1 MGLWSRTYVCCAV
14 PLYNSGIYCILA
26 QFLIISLVTGV
37 LCFASPSIITVTTPN
52 IISYVLGVLSFVISA
67 WQLIGFFGVYRDKV
81 KLFKTYSRINTILI
95 VLALL
100 LSLAIIIISAVRHN
114 SAIDTCQRL
123 FSTDATGNTGESI
136 CNVWTWVQVGI
147 MGLLFVIVGL
157 CELYFLMYSSIY
169 SSEQKLDHARYNS
182 VYSTAAE
189 EIRQSGLWDGYH
201 HSAVGTAS
209 YEGLPPPTG
218 SYGPGGGIGG
228 GGHGRGMSKSSGLR
242 NELAVAR
249 EPEYMDS
256 REYLEEYGM
265 KAENEKNAGGD
276 TYVSGYHDDVEGG
289 RYEYGNPGG
298 GGGGG
303 FRPPMNDSTM
313 YVEHQG
319 GPYGGDQVPGNYYQ
333 DHQQPN
339 YYEKRNY

>member
-52 IISYVLGVLSFVISA
+52 IISYILGVLSFLISF
-67 WQLIGFFGVYRDKV
+67 WQGIGFFGVYRDKV

-95 VLALL
+95 LLALL
-100 LSLAIIIISAVRHN
+100 LSLAIIIISAVKH
-114 SAIDTCQRL
+114 SQAIDTCQKL
-123 FSTDATGNTGESI
+123 FSTDATGNTAGEGI

-147 MGLLFVIVGL
+147 MGLLFLIVGL

-189 EIRQSGLWDGYH
+189 EIRQSGLWDSQNY
-201 HSAVGTAS
+201 SSTS
-209 YEGLPPPTG
+209 QGLPPPG
-218 SYGPGGGIGG
+218 VLAPYSN
-228 GGHGRGMSKSSGLR
+228 HGRGLSKSSGLR
-242 NELAVAR
+242 NELTR
-249 EPEYMDS
+249 EEEDQDRYMDS
-256 REYLEEYGM
+256 REYLGEEYGM
-265 KAENEKNAGGD
+265 KSEKDGGVVGGD
-276 TYVSGYHDDVEGG
+276 TYVSGYHDDD
-289 RYEYGNPGG
+289 RYEYQQG

-303 FRPPMNDSTM
+303 FRPPMNDSS
-313 YVEHQG
+313 YQVEHQG
-319 GPYGGDQVPGNYYQ
+319 NYVPPNNGYYQ
-333 DHQQPN
+333 DQYQDQHHQQRR
-339 YYEKRNY
+339 Y